1 MNAPQELSLPS
12 QPASGLILCKGLKFW
27 ISPPRKC
34 FNTYRGGLQ
43 RRPDGACCVSFE
55 GQPAQSAVLRPRG
68 QGQAQTNSQSRWSCK
83 WHNL

>member
-34 FNTYRGGLQ
+34 FNTYQGGFKGGLMV
-43 RRPDGACCVSFE
+43 PAVS
-55 GQPAQSAVLRPRG
+55 PSRV
-68 QGQAQTNSQSRWSCK
+68 SQ
-83 WHNL
+83 HNLQC